1 MLRTITALKETKQ
14 GRMAVFFDD
23 EFDFSVDEETMVR
36 HKLKVGQKFT
46 PEQYEQL
53 KSETQY
59 QKAKEKAFSLLSFKS
74 FSRRQLG
81 ERLGRDFS
89 EDCVEEVLDRLEELG
104 LLNDAD
110 YALRCA
116 RDLFALKHY
125 APSRVR
131 QELAARGI
139 GSNDIEDV
147 MEEFSDFDASAAVL
161 GLLERKYGAS
171 LREEKVRRRAFAA
184 LMRLGYEP
192 EDIRSQISVLL
203 SRTQEEDSD
212 EDEQLGEE
220 RDIAEEIRTILLKKY
235 KSVLGDQKGNDRAIR
250 GLMRKGYHYGEIR
263 QVLNEILE
271 EME

>member
-23 EFDFSVDEETMVR
+23 VFDFSVDEETLVR

-59 QKAKEKAFSLLSFKS
+59 QKAKEKAFSLLSYKS
-74 FSRRQLG
+74 FPRRQLK
-81 ERLGRDFS
+81 ERLERDFS
-89 EDCVEEVLDRLEELG
+89 EDCVEDVLDRLQELG

-147 MEEFSDFDASAAVL
+147 MEEFSDFDVSAAVL
-161 GLLERKYGAS
+161 GLLERKYGDS

-192 EDIRSQISVLL
+192 DDIRAQMAQLL
-203 SRTQEEDSD
+203 SNLPPQEE
-212 EDEQLGEE
+212 EQEEAKERDMLGE
-220 RDIAEEIRTILLKKY
+220 IRALLLKKY
-235 KSVLGDQKGNDRAIR
+235 GSVLGDQKGNDRAIR

-263 QVLNEILE
+263 QVLNQILE

>member
-14 GRMAVFFDD
+14 GRLAIFFDD
-23 EFDFSVDEETMVR
+23 VFDFSVDEETMLR
-36 HKLKVGQKFT
+36 HKLRVGQKFT
-46 PEQYEQL
+46 PEQYEEL
-53 KSETQY
+53 RSETQY

-74 FSRRQLG
+74 FTRKQLG
-81 ERLGRDFS
+81 ERLTKDFS

-110 YALRCA
+110 YAARCA
-116 RDLFALKHY
+116 RDLFSIKHY
-125 APSRVR
+125 APTRVR

-147 MEEFSDFDASAAVL
+147 MEEFADFDASAAVL

-192 EDIRSQISVLL
+192 DDIRAQMAQLL
-203 SRTQEEDSD
+203 STLPPEEEEQEEPKERDV
-212 EDEQLGEE
+212 LGE
-220 RDIAEEIRTILLKKY
+220 IRALLLKKY
-235 KSVLGDQKGNDRAIR
+235 GSVLGDQKGNDRAIR
-250 GLMRKGYHYGEIR
+250 GLMRKGYRYGEIR